1 MSGPFLYL
9 RSCLYLYLLL
19 FLPVSNLNLLLS
31 LPVFST
37 SSANGTFFAFN
48 YFIEV
53 TEEL

>member
-9 RSCLYLYLLL
+9 RSCLY
-19 FLPVSNLNLLLS
+19 LNLLLS